1 MAWMQKLT
9 DTYERCKGIIP
20 AEGEPALEPIA
31 HSTQNAHVEV
41 VIDGDGHF
49 IGAKSLDAVPTLIPM
64 TEDSASRSGKEP
76 APHPLC
82 DKLKYCA
89 GDYVPPS
96 GKPSLHAAYLAQ
108 LADWAASE
116 HSHPKVRAVHAC
128 VVRGTLLADLA
139 RTGALESRTSRTK
152 TLETEELVVRWRVE
166 IPGTVES
173 ATWEDKDLIESWIA
187 HYCGQTA
194 KRGLCCIRGEE
205 GRLSDK
211 HPKYIRRPGDGAKL
225 ISSNDKDG
233 FTYRGRFEKPEQ
245 AVTIGFDAS
254 QKAHSALR
262 WLIRRQGTHV
272 GGQTVVAWAV
282 SGEPI
287 PDPVSDTLALCG
299 VTVEGETQGDDP
311 GDVGQTDSLLLGKA
325 MRGYRAK
332 LDPADDVVVM
342 ALEAATPGRMA
353 IGFYRELKGS
363 AFLDRIE
370 MWHRRYCWHQT
381 LGWRD
386 GPAGKKVPRRFVG
399 APAPKHITE
408 IAFGRALQDTLLGA
422 TVQRLLPCI
431 VDGRPVPEDLLRAAI
446 RRTCARNGLGDLEFE
461 TCLGVTCAL
470 FRGTHHE
477 RKYAMALE
485 EDRTTRDYLFGRLLA
500 VAERIEEAALHVAT
514 EKARDT
520 AAAKL
525 MQRFAERPASTWKM
539 IELALPPYRSRL
551 RANRPDTLVHLDK
564 VLDTIMVVLPPED
577 FVDRP
582 LGGEFLLGYHC
593 QRHALFQKVN
603 KDPQPADTQPS
614 APVLTEGSP
623 S

>member
-1 MAWMQKLT
+1 
-9 DTYERCKGIIP
+9 
-20 AEGEPALEPIA
+20 
-31 HSTQNAHVEV
+31 
-41 VIDGDGHF
+41 
-49 IGAKSLDAVPTLIPM
+49 
-64 TEDSASRSGKEP
+64 
-76 APHPLC
+76 
-82 DKLKYCA
+82 
-89 GDYVPPS
+89 
-96 GKPSLHAAYLAQ
+96 
-108 LADWAASE
+108 
-116 HSHPKVRAVHAC
+116 
-128 VVRGTLLADLA
+128 
-139 RTGALESRTSRTK
+139 
-152 TLETEELVVRWRVE
+152 
-166 IPGTVES
+166 
-173 ATWEDKDLIESWIA
+173 
-187 HYCGQTA
+187 
-194 KRGLCCIRGEE
+194 
-205 GRLSDK
+205 
-211 HPKYIRRPGDGAKL
+211 
-225 ISSNDKDG
+225 
-233 FTYRGRFEKPEQ
+233 
-245 AVTIGFDAS
+245 
-254 QKAHSALR
+254 
-262 WLIRRQGTHV
+262 
-272 GGQTVVAWAV
+272 VVAWAV

-299 VTVEGETQGDDP
+299 VTVEGETQGDDQ

-332 LDPADDVVVM
+332 LDPAADVVVM

-386 GPAGKKVPRRFVG
+386 GPADKKVPRRFVG
-399 APAPKHITE
+399 APAPKHIAE
-408 IAFGRALQDTLLGA
+408 IAFGRALQDEVQGA

-431 VDGRPVPEDLLRAAI
+431 VDGRPVPEDLLRSAI
-446 RRTCARNGLGDLEFE
+446 RRTCARNSLGDLEFE
-461 TCLGVTCAL
+461 ACLGVTCAL

-477 RKYAMALE
+477 KDYAMALE

-500 VAERIEEAALHVAT
+500 VAEHIEEAALRVAK
-514 EKARDT
+514 EKDRDT

-525 MQRFAERPASTWKM
+525 MQRFAERPASTWKL

-551 RANRPDTLVHLDK
+551 RANQPGTLVHLDK
-564 VLDTIMVVLPPED
+564 VLDAIMVVLPPED

-614 APVLTEGSP
+614 APVLTEGSH